1 MQTFIQDLSP
11 KRALRG
17 MVFRAP
23 FRKGKVTSLTAPDL
37 PAGYACLQARDIPGS
52 SIVTCAG
59 YSLPVLAQNR
69 VRYLGEPLLLFCG
82 ADAEILAGLAAAVAL
97 RYEEQSPKEY
107 ADLSGPYEEA
117 QTLSFSQGEVELAF
131 NLADQIV
138 EGEYRVGRSDHF
150 YPDTQG
156 AVAYWDGKNL
166 TVNVSTQDPFTLR
179 SEVARCVSLPERK
192 VRVIASRMGNSLEGK
207 LLPSVVVAAQ
217 ASLLSLA
224 TRKPVVLR
232 LDREEDLRFT
242 PKSPEFLIRHQ
253 TALDRDGSPVA
264 ARVQIHMDAGP
275 FPPKD
280 SEALRQ
286 AVQAA
291 WGAYRIH
298 NLEISARSLLTD
310 HLPIDA
316 FRASGKAQSFFAV
329 ELHTSRLQEV
339 AQRDPFDWKKENLS
353 HLFAVRA
360 KGGQEDRRAPGALA
374 VMEEVAAASNFC
386 RKHSAYSALKKR
398 RKTIVQAP
406 HPLRGIGLSLCCQ
419 DGERVLD
426 CGEQGTPACAL
437 KVVLERGR
445 RLRIFTSL
453 VDGGMGIYDLL
464 SRRAASLLDLEI
476 ERVTVVPVD
485 TQVVPNT
492 GPSTLSRA
500 VNVAL
505 PLLEQCCLAVKK
517 KRSSV
522 SPPIEVRRSLPG
534 SKLAS
539 GGAESPR
546 LRETAARRR
555 AGVSKAA
562 EARGS
567 RAWAAAV
574 VEVELD
580 PVSLHSIC
588 RGVWTAVEAG
598 SVWNKQAAAR
608 IIEGEI
614 LRALGTS
621 CLRDFP
627 RNDDAGGR
635 SCSAMGLV
643 PGLAGLPRIEVL
655 LVDSPDRPMKGFEQL
670 PHLAIP
676 PAYAAAVCQATGL
689 YIDQI
694 PITAEVIQQ
703 CLQT

>member
-1 MQTFIQDLSP
+1 
-11 KRALRG
+11 

-23 FRKGKVTSLTAPDL
+23 FRKGKVTSLTVPDL
-37 PAGYACLQARDIPGS
+37 PTGYACVQARDIPGS
-52 SIVTCAG
+52 GIVTCAG
-59 YSLPVLAQNR
+59 YSLPVLAHNR

-82 ADAEILAGLAAAVAL
+82 ADPEALAGLAASVAL
-97 RYEEQSPKEY
+97 RYEEESPKEY
-107 ADLSGPYEEA
+107 ADLSGPYEQA
-117 QTLSFSQGEVELAF
+117 QELSFSQGEVELAF

-138 EGEYRVGRSDHF
+138 EGEYRVGRREHF

-156 AVAYWDGKNL
+156 ATAHWDGKNL
-166 TVNVSTQDPFTLR
+166 AVHVSTQDPFTLR
-179 SEVARCVSLPERK
+179 SEVARCLAVPERK
-192 VRVIASRMGNSLEGK
+192 VRVIASWMGNSLEGK
-207 LLPSVVVAAQ
+207 LLPSVVIAAQ

-232 LDREEDLRFT
+232 WDREEDLRFT

-264 ARVQIHMDAGP
+264 ARIQIYMDAGP
-275 FPPKD
+275 FPPKN

-286 AVQAA
+286 AVQTA

-339 AQRDPFDWKKENLS
+339 AQRDPFNWKKENLS
-353 HLFAVRA
+353 HLFTARA
-360 KGGQEDRRAPGALA
+360 KGGNEGRRLPGALA
-374 VMEEVAAASNFC
+374 VMEEAAAASNFC
-386 RKHSAYSALKKR
+386 RKHSAYSALRKR

-419 DGERVLD
+419 GGEQALE
-426 CGEQGTPACAL
+426 CGEQGTPACTL

-445 RLRIFTSL
+445 RLRIFASL

-464 SRRAASLLDLEI
+464 SRRAASLLDLEL

-500 VNVAL
+500 VAVAL
-505 PLLEQCCLAVKK
+505 PLLDQCCLAVKK

-522 SPPIEVRRSLPG
+522 SPPIEVRRSL
-534 SKLAS
+534 SLAKLAP
-539 GGAESPR
+539 GGAESPHS
-546 LRETAARRR
+546 RETAERRR
-555 AGVSKAA
+555 AGGSKAK
-562 EARGS
+562 EAGVNK
-567 RAWAAAV
+567 AWAAAA

-580 PVSLHSIC
+580 PVSLHSVC
-588 RGVWTAVEAG
+588 RGIWMAVEAG
-598 SVWNKQAAAR
+598 SVWNTQAAAR

-614 LRALGTS
+614 LRALGTA
-621 CLRDFP
+621 CLQDFP
-627 RNDDAGGR
+627 RDGGTGAKP
-635 SCSAMGLV
+635 CSAMGLV
-643 PGLAGLPRIEVL
+643 PGLAGLPQIHVL
-655 LVDSPDRPMKGFEQL
+655 IVDSPDRPMKGFEQL
-670 PHLAIP
+670 PYLGIP

-689 YIDQI
+689 YIDQT